1 MIYKLE
7 IHTSEPKD
15 VYTPSRRYD
24 NVPACDPLEV
34 YGADDTALHANA
46 DAMIE
51 SVLSKQYVETSPE
64 HITHEVD
71 QPMVWT
77 VDGETLIK
85 YVYTAY
91 KHDFTGYDRYLAR
104 LTPMK

>member
-7 IHTSEPKD
+7 IHTSEPQD
-15 VYTPSRRYD
+15 VYTPSQRYD
-24 NVPACDPLEV
+24 NVAMCEPMEV
-34 YGADDTALHANA
+34 YGADDATLCDNA

-71 QPMVWT
+71 NFMPWT
-77 VDGETLIK
+77 ADGETLIK

-104 LTPMK
+104 LTPMQ